1 MHTSEQA
8 RVFYWCRKPFCG
20 ARVVPFGSAVGV
32 TAGRERLMTTTVAD
46 VMVATL
52 KASGVRQ
59 IYGIPGDS
67 LNGFTDALRRD
78 GGIAWEHVRHEEA
91 AGFAAAAE
99 AALTGEL
106 AVCAGSCGPGNLH
119 LINGLFDAN
128 RSRVPVLAIAAQI
141 PAVEIGGG
149 YFQETHPQELFRECS
164 VYCEMVSVPEQLPR
178 LLQMA
183 MRAAVQRGG
192 VGVVVV
198 PGEVF
203 LADAPSAKVTPVRTA
218 YSMIRPDDSALA
230 AAADVLN
237 AARAVTI
244 LAGAGCA
251 GAHDQLIAL
260 AGALQAPVVHAFR
273 GKEFVE
279 YDNPYDVGMTGLIG
293 FSSGYRAMEHCDA
306 LLMLGT
312 DFPYRPFLPERVPVV
327 QVDVRGEQIGKRIPV
342 QVPLVGTVGATI
354 DALLPLIAA
363 KADTAHLDRMTAH
376 YRRVRARLDKLAR
389 DRRNDSPLHP
399 QYVAATVD
407 KLAAT
412 DAVFTADVGTPC
424 IWAAR
429 YVRMNGAR
437 RLIGS
442 FNHGSMANALPH
454 AIGAQASHPG
464 RQVVALCGDGGLA
477 MLLGELITLRQMR
490 LPVKV
495 VVFDNGAL
503 SFVELEMK
511 AAGIVT
517 YGTDLDNPDF
527 AGMARAAGLFGAR
540 VEKAGDLEDALRE
553 AFGHDGPALVDVRT
567 VRHELSLP
575 PKLTYGEIK
584 GFTLYATR
592 TVLSGGGEELVE
604 LTKANLRELDVE

>member
-1 MHTSEQA
+1 MA
-8 RVFYWCRKPFCG
+8 
-20 ARVVPFGSAVGV
+20 
-32 TAGRERLMTTTVAD
+32 TTVAD

-52 KASGVRQ
+52 KASGVRRV
-59 IYGIPGDS
+59 YGIPGDS

-78 GGIAWEHVRHEEA
+78 GGVAWEHVRHEEA

-141 PAVEIGGG
+141 PREEIGGT
-149 YFQETHPQELFRECS
+149 YFQETHPDQLFRECS
-164 VYCEMVSVPEQLPR
+164 VYCELVSIPGQLPR
-178 LLQMA
+178 LLQIA
-183 MRAAVQRGG
+183 MRTAVQRGG
-192 VGVVVV
+192 VAVIVV

-203 LADAPSAKVTPVRTA
+203 LADVPSAAITPVRTA
-218 YSMIRPDDSALA
+218 YSVIRPDEAALA
-230 AAADVLN
+230 AAAGVLN
-237 AARAVTI
+237 AANAVTI

-251 GAHDQLIAL
+251 GAHGQLIAL
-260 AGALQAPVVHAFR
+260 AGALQAPIVHAFR

-312 DFPYRPFLPERVPVV
+312 DFPYRPFLPENVPVV
-327 QVDVRGEQIGKRIPV
+327 QVDVRGEQIGRRVPV
-342 QVPLVGTVGATI
+342 DVPLVGTVGATV
-354 DALLPLIAA
+354 DGLLPMITA
-363 KADTAHLDRMTAH
+363 KQNAAHLDRMTAH
-376 YRRVRARLDKLAR
+376 YRRARARLDKLAR

-399 QYVAATVD
+399 QFVAATID
-407 KLAAT
+407 KLAAP
-412 DAVFTADVGTPC
+412 DAVFTPDVGTPC

-429 YVRMNGAR
+429 YLRMNGSR

-442 FNHGSMANALPH
+442 FSHGSMANALPH

-490 LPVKV
+490 LPAKI

-540 VEKAGDLEDALRE
+540 VDQAHELDDALRE
-553 AFGHDGPALVDVRT
+553 AFAHDGPALVDVRT
-567 VRHELSLP
+567 VRQELSLP
-575 PKLTYGEIK
+575 PKLTLGQIK
-584 GFTLYATR
+584 GFTLYASR
-592 TVLSGGGEELVE
+592 TILSGGGEELVE
-604 LTKANLRELDVE
+604 LTKTNLRELEVE